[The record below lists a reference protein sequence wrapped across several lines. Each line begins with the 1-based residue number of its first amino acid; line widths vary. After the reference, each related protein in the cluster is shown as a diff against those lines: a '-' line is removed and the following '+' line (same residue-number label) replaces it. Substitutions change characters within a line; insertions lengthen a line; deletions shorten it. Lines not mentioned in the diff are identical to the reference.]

1 MQLQR
6 SVRIGLPRAVGVPRR
21 PAGRVSSTYR
31 RVEPSASPRGRRVLI
46 RDRFTSTQG
55 VTSAQRCV
63 LFQGVDF
70 FNVHNFYNNGILI
83 RTVSAFSRRVFSS
96 RVTTTFVWFTLLL
109 LSFSLQHH
117 VWRLSSLLSPR
128 CCLTASLFSRV
139 LLSASKRPKPV
150 HYSLSTTVG
159 ARLRR
164 GPPVAEPGPGYLHFR
179 IASAG

>member
-96 RVTTTFVWFTLLL
+96 RVTATFVLFTLLL

-117 VWRLSSLLSPR
+117 VWRLSSLVPALLPHSFSLLPSLALRLKTPETRSLLALNHCR
-128 CCLTASLFSRV
+128 CSS
-139 LLSASKRPKPV
+139 S
-150 HYSLSTTVG
+150 
-159 ARLRR
+159 
-164 GPPVAEPGPGYLHFR
+164 
-179 IASAG
+179 